1 MMRPSPMCTADGTLG
16 IHSEKTTERVK
27 KMLMS
32 CKLNDKN
39 MVEAVTTL
47 DMPGPSGAQT
57 GDKSTVKQELPS
69 LAAVQEDFK
78 TLKITYLLYT

>member
-1 MMRPSPMCTADGTLG
+1 MVMT
-16 IHSEKTTERVK
+16 
-27 KMLMS
+27 

-39 MVEAVTTL
+39 MQDAVTTL
-47 DMPGPSGAQT
+47 ALPGPSDMQT